1 MEHILS
7 LYSKHTGKK
16 FEVDKVGEFLAIKH
30 HKDVESVPSF
40 MHDFLPNWASWGEA
54 MARGEVAYID
64 PTLEQLLG
72 RRPLTIED
80 MQDELFGAGINKLD
94 IKDFV

>member
-1 MEHILS
+1 M
-7 LYSKHTGKK
+7 
-16 FEVDKVGEFLAIKH
+16 H
-30 HKDVESVPSF
+30 H
-40 MHDFLPNWASWGEA
+40 
-54 MARGEVAYID
+54 GEVAFID

-80 MQDELFGAGINKLD
+80 MKDELFGACVNKLD